1 MNALTSASEMVF
13 KFIQL
18 FNCIVLVETTHL
30 TQVECYMYIR
40 MSFDGLE
47 CSTVGNLGSWA
58 NGIEWPEWP
67 YRAEVP
73 AVTVQFSYN
82 SLAHSLFTIVIN
94 GRINDQPFPSD
105 VVLYLTRF
113 THSAM
118 CLKCQ
123 NRLPPISRPIKLLY
137 AEANGSKA
145 SFSKQNKSPLFQ

>member
-73 AVTVQFSYN
+73 AVTVIT
-82 SLAHSLFTIVIN
+82 FTCSFTVYD
-94 GRINDQPFPSD
+94 RDQRTDQRST
-105 VVLYLTRF
+105 L
-113 THSAM
+113 S
-118 CLKCQ
+118 Q
-123 NRLPPISRPIKLLY
+123 
-137 AEANGSKA
+137 
-145 SFSKQNKSPLFQ
+145 